1 MSIIG
6 RMVKRF
12 IVAPRV
18 RKLTWEQLCAAGAVS
33 RERFE
38 AQIADET
45 EESASVSARG
55 AMSVKDTLAHLT
67 VANRGIA
74 ARLEGLRTGQSM
86 DSRSP
91 DLFPGAN
98 GKMLD
103 QVKSEHGESWRQLAE
118 KAASP
123 IDSSATAPHQFFGPM
138 TASEWVAAIAVHYE
152 YHSRRID
159 RVKQSEEYRQSLKAT
174 W

>member
-1 MSIIG
+1 MSVIG
-6 RMVKRF
+6 QLVKRF

-18 RKLTWEQLCAAGAVS
+18 RKLTWEQLCAAAAVS

-38 AQIADET
+38 EQIADET

-74 ARLEGLRTGQSM
+74 ARLEGLRVGRTMG
-86 DSRSP
+86 SRSP
-91 DLFPGAN
+91 DLFPGAS
-98 GKMLD
+98 GKTLD

-118 KAASP
+118 KA
-123 IDSSATAPHQFFGPM
+123 
-138 TASEWVAAIAVHYE
+138 
-152 YHSRRID
+152 
-159 RVKQSEEYRQSLKAT
+159 
-174 W
+174 